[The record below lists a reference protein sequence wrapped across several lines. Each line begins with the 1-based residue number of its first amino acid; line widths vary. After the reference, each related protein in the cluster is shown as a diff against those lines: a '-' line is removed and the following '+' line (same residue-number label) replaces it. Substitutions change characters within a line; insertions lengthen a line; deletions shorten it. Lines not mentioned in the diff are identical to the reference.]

1 MAQPRPGDPQAVTAP
16 SRYPV
21 PVTTPDAPSATGEA
35 LPRTRSRP
43 LGALIDIATTVILAV
58 GLYLIIQTFL
68 VGTYRVEQVSMLP
81 TLRQGQHLLVDK
93 LTPRFD
99 PYSRGDIVVF
109 HAPGTAP
116 DAIPYIKRVIGVA
129 GDHVVLRDGQ
139 VSVNGV
145 VLSEP
150 YLSDDGPGDGAT
162 LPLDGT
168 TEWDVPVGDIFVMG
182 DHRARSVD
190 SRSFGPVPVD
200 RVIGRAVIR
209 FWPLDS
215 GIGFLDVPRYPGVP
229 DAPVT
234 TPGQ

>member
-1 MAQPRPGDPQAVTAP
+1 M
-16 SRYPV
+16 
-21 PVTTPDAPSATGEA
+21 TTSDAPSATGEA
-35 LPRTRSRP
+35 LPRRRSRT
-43 LGALIDIATTVILAV
+43 LDAVIEIAITVILAV
-58 GLYLIIQTFL
+58 GLYLVIQTFL

-93 LTPRFD
+93 LSPRFD

-109 HAPGTAP
+109 HAPGTAA
-116 DAIPYIKRVIGVA
+116 DSIPYIKRVIGVG
-129 GDHVVLRDGQ
+129 GDHVALRDGE
-139 VSVNGV
+139 VYVNGV
-145 VLSEP
+145 ALVEP
-150 YLSDDGPGDGAT
+150 YLSDDGPGQGAT

-168 TEWDVPVGDIFVMG
+168 TEWDVPAGQVLVMG

-200 RVIGRAVIR
+200 QVIGRAWVR

-229 DAPVT
+229 DAPAVT
-234 TPGQ
+234 ATP

>member
-1 MAQPRPGDPQAVTAP
+1 MTSPDVPAAAGD
-16 SRYPV
+16 S
-21 PVTTPDAPSATGEA
+21 
-35 LPRTRSRP
+35 LPRTRSRK
-43 LGALIDIATTVILAV
+43 LDALVEIAITVALAV
-58 GLYLIIQTFL
+58 GLYLVIQTFL

-109 HAPGTAP
+109 HAPGTASGS
-116 DAIPYIKRVIGVA
+116 IPYIKRVIAVA
-129 GDHVVLRDGQ
+129 GDHVALEDGQ
-139 VSVNGV
+139 VLVNGV
-145 VLSEP
+145 ALTEP
-150 YLSDDGPGDGAT
+150 YLSDDGRDHGAT

-168 TEWDVPVGDIFVMG
+168 TAWDVPAGDIFVMG

-200 RVIGRAVIR
+200 QVIGRAVIR

-229 DAPVT
+229 DASSVT
-234 TPGQ
+234 AVP